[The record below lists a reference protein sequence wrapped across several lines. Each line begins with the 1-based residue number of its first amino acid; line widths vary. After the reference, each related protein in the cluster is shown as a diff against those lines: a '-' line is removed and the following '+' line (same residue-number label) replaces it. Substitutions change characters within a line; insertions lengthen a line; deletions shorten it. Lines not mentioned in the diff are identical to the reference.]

1 MQWATNFREVY
12 KAVMAK
18 KSPPRANSRKAKK
31 TPKVAQPLS
40 RVEQIKKRRADFLAR
55 RPHRSFQRTYRRDY
69 VRSLMLPG
77 YVSFTLEVMR
87 MLMKN
92 KRTFG
97 LLILLYAGFSA
108 LMIGLTAQ
116 SNYTELRNILD
127 ETGKNLFSG
136 AWGQITQAGLLAVS
150 VVSTATSPR
159 LTDVQQVY
167 AGFIFLF
174 TWLTTVWILRAQLAG
189 QVVKLRDALYNSGS
203 PALSTLM
210 LMIVSMVQL
219 VPVAIAVIGFS
230 AANSTGML
238 EFGLFSMLFWIIASL
253 LGVISLY
260 WLTSTLMAMVVVTLP
275 GMYPMQA
282 LRTAGDMVV
291 GRRIRILLRLAWAG
305 LLIGVGWFLVVVPT
319 ILFEGL
325 LHSVKWLDWLTITP
339 MVILLL
345 TSASTV
351 WLASYI
357 YLLYRKVVDDDAKP
371 A

>member
-1 MQWATNFREVY
+1 M
-12 KAVMAK
+12 K
-18 KSPPRANSRKAKK
+18 KSGNKTAQAAKTTTK
-31 TPKVAQPLS
+31 QSKLA
-40 RVEQIKKRRADFLAR
+40 EIKQRREDFLSR
-55 RPHRSFQRTYRRDY
+55 RPHRSFRRTYRRDY
-69 VRSLMLPG
+69 VRSLKLPG
-77 YVSFTLEVMR
+77 YIAFTAEVVR
-87 MLMKN
+87 LLIKN

-97 LLILLYAGFSA
+97 LLTLLYAGFSA

-136 AWGQITQAGLLAVS
+136 FWGQVTQAGLLAVS
-150 VVSTATSPR
+150 VVSTASSPR

-174 TWLTTVWILRAQLAG
+174 TWLSTVWILRAQLAG
-189 QVVKLRDALYNSGS
+189 QHIKLREALYNSGA
-203 PALSTLM
+203 PALPTLM
-210 LMIVSMVQL
+210 LMIVSMIQL
-219 VPVAIAVIGFS
+219 VPVAIALIGFS
-230 AANSTGML
+230 AAQSTGML
-238 EFGLFSMLFWIIASL
+238 EVGLFSMLFWIVASL

-282 LRTAGDMVV
+282 LRAAGDMVV

-305 LLIGVGWFLVVVPT
+305 LLIGVSWFVVVIPT
-319 ILFEGL
+319 ILFEGW
-325 LHSVKWLDWLTITP
+325 LHTAKWLDWLTITP

-357 YLLYRKVVDDDAKP
+357 YVLYRKVVDDDAKP